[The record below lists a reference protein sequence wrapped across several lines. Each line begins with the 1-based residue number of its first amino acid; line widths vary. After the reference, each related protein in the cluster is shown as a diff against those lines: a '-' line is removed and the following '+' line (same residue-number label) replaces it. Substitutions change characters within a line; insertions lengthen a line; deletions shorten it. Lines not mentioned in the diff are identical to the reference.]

1 MGNDVKIEPGSMWFR
16 ADDFNAK
23 VNILTADDDVI
34 RYQYLKMNDNG
45 SMSLGRANRDQF
57 LKIFIKWDDEYE
69 RFRPGSIWEAVQGCG
84 QASKG
89 KKIKITGIFGN
100 IVDWAF
106 LDNFE
111 KTEDHCTC
119 KSSFLYCFTRIAD
132 NDNGAIYRSIE
143 PPIGMV
149 KVKNTKPTFSI
160 SPLTVQAFT
169 SVEYTEIK
177 PQEDCNSFIADGKD
191 FHSKH
196 ELFSMN
202 PEKDFCVPTSEIP
215 ATLSANEE
223 ERVMGNKEIKIGSL
237 WISGPMT
244 VIVTDVNDKMVYVTP
259 YRLGR
264 IDTKGIIISEFLKEF
279 TEIQINDTKAETPKE
294 ETKEEI
300 KNNSTGTY
308 LKTDASK
315 LEDFGTG
322 AKREDKSGKGRY
334 DLIPGDVMQ
343 DFEDYVEKAFIRC
356 EGVIKNPTEIS
367 ISSSAYFTD
376 WQNKNNYYKFIVNVT
391 AWNFVRTPIDKDEM
405 TYVEF
410 RKGFYEMRKA
420 LAKHYEEGAKVHGV
434 DNWKKGLPI
443 YGSER
448 GGCFLDSMRRH
459 TDQMLQ
465 RKTDEPHAV
474 AALWNAFCA
483 LWTLKHKPHSAMYQ
497 NASAVKAEEKP
508 SSAHFDM
515 IDSAI
520 DALKAMNKNKDTAS
534 DTEIATPS
542 GEKFNITKWPD
553 GFIPQD
559 FDKNKFLRDIRIPEV
574 DFSVYNDIIKDLREV
589 SEANRIEEYHK
600 MILKYH
606 DVKYNLLECIKVLR
620 DIVTSKNFSRL
631 DTRVTTVYFDIYSAL
646 VILHDIINWFH
657 EDQKAIDHIAK
668 IITDIHVM
676 INMGVGHICSCY
688 KIKKLEWETCPE
700 HLRGFALVLGDPDED
715 KLNILYETIGRA
727 VNGLLN
733 RNEKGLDPFCG
744 LGITQSLAKFNTDCL
759 KSRVY
764 KK

>member
-1 MGNDVKIEPGSMWFR
+1 MQI
-16 ADDFNAK
+16 
-23 VNILTADDDVI
+23 
-34 RYQYLKMNDNG
+34 
-45 SMSLGRANRDQF
+45 
-57 LKIFIKWDDEYE
+57 
-69 RFRPGSIWEAVQGCG
+69 
-84 QASKG
+84 
-89 KKIKITGIFGN
+89 IT
-100 IVDWAF
+100 
-106 LDNFE
+106 
-111 KTEDHCTC
+111 
-119 KSSFLYCFTRIAD
+119 FLYCFTRIAD

-160 SPLTVQAFT
+160 SPLTVHAFT

-177 PQEDCNSFIADGKD
+177 PQEDCKSFIADGKD

-202 PEKDFCVPTSEIP
+202 PEKDFSVPVSKERTISVP
-215 ATLSANEE
+215 NEE
-223 ERVMGNKEIKIGSL
+223 E
-237 WISGPMT
+237 T
-244 VIVTDVNDKMVYVTP
+244 KM
-259 YRLGR
+259 
-264 IDTKGIIISEFLKEF
+264 E
-279 TEIQINDTKAETPKE
+279 
-294 ETKEEI
+294 
-300 KNNSTGTY
+300 NNGTY

-322 AKREDKSGKGRY
+322 AKREDKTGKGRY
-334 DLIPGDVMQ
+334 DLIPGDVMS
-343 DFEDYVEKAFIRC
+343 DFEDYVKKEFTRC
-356 EGVIKNPTEIS
+356 EGVIKSPTEITV
-367 ISSSAYFTD
+367 SSSAYFD
-376 WQNKNNYYKFIVNVT
+376 AWLDKNNYYKFIVNVT
-391 AWNFVRTPIDKDEM
+391 AWNFVRTPIDRDEM
-405 TYVEF
+405 TYAEF
-410 RKGFYEMRKA
+410 REGFYEMRKA

-465 RKTDEPHAV
+465 HKTDEPHAV

-483 LWTLKHKPHSAMYQ
+483 LWTMKHKPYSSMYQ

-508 SSAHFDM
+508 ASAHFDM
-515 IDSAI
+515 VDSAI
-520 DALKAMNKNKDTAS
+520 DALKAMNKDKDAAL
-534 DTEIATPS
+534 DTDK
-542 GEKFNITKWPD
+542 KFNITKWPD

-589 SEANRIEEYHK
+589 SEANRIKEYNK
-600 MILKYH
+600 MILKHY
-606 DVKYNLLECIKVLR
+606 DVRYNLLECIKVLR

-631 DTRVTTVYFDIYSAL
+631 NRRVTTVYFDIYSAL

-657 EDQKAIDHIAK
+657 EDEKAIDHIAK
-668 IITDIHVM
+668 IITDIHDM

-733 RNEKGLDPFCG
+733 RNESGFDPFCG

>member
-1 MGNDVKIEPGSMWFR
+1 MGNDVKIGTMWFR
-16 ADDFNAK
+16 ADDFDAK
-23 VNILTADDDVI
+23 VNVLTADDNVI
-34 RYQYLKMNDNG
+34 HYEYLKKNDDG
-45 SMSLGRANRDQF
+45 SLVQGRANHEHF
-57 LKIFIKWDDEYE
+57 LETFIEWDDDYE
-69 RFRPGSIWEAVQGCG
+69 RFRPGSIWESTHGCG
-84 QASKG
+84 QAAKG
-89 KKIKITGIFGN
+89 KQIKILSLMGDL
-100 IVDWAF
+100 VEWAF

-111 KTEDHCTC
+111 KDLDHWTC

-132 NDNGAIYRSIE
+132 NDNGAVYRTIN

-149 KVKNTKPTFSI
+149 KVKKTKPTFSI
-160 SPLTVQAFT
+160 SPVTIHVLS
-169 SVEYTEIK
+169 SVEYVEFAIK
-177 PQEDCNSFIADGKD
+177 PQEDCKSFITNGKD
-191 FHSKH
+191 FHFKH

-202 PEKDFCVPTSEIP
+202 PEKDFAIPVSKERTISVP
-215 ATLSANEE
+215 NEE
-223 ERVMGNKEIKIGSL
+223 E
-237 WISGPMT
+237 T
-244 VIVTDVNDKMVYVTP
+244 KM
-259 YRLGR
+259 
-264 IDTKGIIISEFLKEF
+264 E
-279 TEIQINDTKAETPKE
+279 
-294 ETKEEI
+294 
-300 KNNSTGTY
+300 NNGTY

-343 DFEDYVEKAFIRC
+343 DFEDYVEKAFTGC
-356 EGVIKNPTEIS
+356 EGVIKSPTEVDV
-367 ISSSAYFTD
+367 SSSAYFND
-376 WQNKNNYYKFIVNVT
+376 WQAKNNYYKFIVNVT

-483 LWTLKHKPHSAMYQ
+483 LWTLKHRPHSAMYQ

-508 SSAHFDM
+508 RSAHFDM

-520 DALKAMNKNKDTAS
+520 DALKYMNKDKDAAL

-542 GEKFNITKWPD
+542 GKKFNITKWPD

-657 EDQKAIDHIAK
+657 EDEKAIDHIAK
-668 IITDIHVM
+668 IITDIHDM

-700 HLRGFALVLGDPDED
+700 YLRGFECVLGDPNED
-715 KLNILYETIGRA
+715 KVNILYETIGRA

-733 RNEKGLDPFCG
+733 RNESGFDPFCG

-759 KSRVY
+759 ESRVY

>member
-45 SMSLGRANRDQF
+45 STSLGRANRDQF

-100 IVDWAF
+100 IVHWAF

-160 SPLTVQAFT
+160 SPLTLQAFT

-202 PEKDFCVPTSEIP
+202 PEKDFAVPISKMPTP
-215 ATLSANEE
+215 LGVNEE
-223 ERVMGNKEIKIGSL
+223 E
-237 WISGPMT
+237 T
-244 VIVTDVNDKMVYVTP
+244 KME
-259 YRLGR
+259 
-264 IDTKGIIISEFLKEF
+264 S
-279 TEIQINDTKAETPKE
+279 N
-294 ETKEEI
+294 
-300 KNNSTGTY
+300 GTY
-308 LKTDASK
+308 LKTDPSK

-343 DFEDYVEKAFIRC
+343 DFEDYVEKEFTRC
-356 EGVIKNPTEIS
+356 DGVIKSPTEIS
-367 ISSSAYFTD
+367 ISSSAYFDD
-376 WQNKNNYYKFIVNVT
+376 WQDENSYYKFIVNVT

-405 TYVEF
+405 SYVEF

-483 LWTLKHKPHSAMYQ
+483 LWTLKHRPHSAMYQ

-508 SSAHFDM
+508 RSAHFDM

-520 DALKAMNKNKDTAS
+520 DALKYMNKDKDAAL
-534 DTEIATPS
+534 DTEITTPS
-542 GEKFNITKWPD
+542 DKKFNITKWPD

-657 EDQKAIDHIAK
+657 EDEKAIDHIAK
-668 IITDIHVM
+668 IITDIHDM

-700 HLRGFALVLGDPDED
+700 YLRGFECVLGDPNED
-715 KLNILYETIGRA
+715 KVNILYETIGRA

-733 RNEKGLDPFCG
+733 RNESGFDPFCG

-759 KSRVY
+759 ESRVY

>member
-45 SMSLGRANRDQF
+45 SMSLCRANRDQF

-202 PEKDFCVPTSEIP
+202 PEKDFAVPISKMP
-215 ATLSANEE
+215 APLGVNEE
-223 ERVMGNKEIKIGSL
+223 E
-237 WISGPMT
+237 T
-244 VIVTDVNDKMVYVTP
+244 KME
-259 YRLGR
+259 
-264 IDTKGIIISEFLKEF
+264 S
-279 TEIQINDTKAETPKE
+279 N
-294 ETKEEI
+294 
-300 KNNSTGTY
+300 GTY
-308 LKTDASK
+308 LKTDPSK

-343 DFEDYVEKAFIRC
+343 DFEDYVEKAFTGC
-356 EGVIKNPTEIS
+356 EGVIKSPTEVDV
-367 ISSSAYFTD
+367 SSSAYFND
-376 WQNKNNYYKFIVNVT
+376 WQAKNNYYKFIVNVT

-459 TDQMLQ
+459 TDLMLQ

-483 LWTLKHKPHSAMYQ
+483 LWTLKHRPHSAMYQ

-508 SSAHFDM
+508 KSAHFDM
-515 IDSAI
+515 VDSAI
-520 DALKAMNKNKDTAS
+520 DALKYMSENKEE
-534 DTEIATPS
+534 TEITAPSS
-542 GEKFNITKWPD
+542 GEKFKITKWPE
-553 GFIPQD
+553 GFD
-559 FDKNKFLRDIRIPEV
+559 FGSVNFEEKCKKILNDKNLVDINHPI
-574 DFSVYNDIIKDLREV
+574 FNDIIDSIREV
-589 SEANRIEEYHK
+589 NLMNLEKRIES
-600 MILKYH
+600 YH
-606 DVKYNLLECIKVLR
+606 DTKYNLENAVEILR
-620 DIVTSKNFSRL
+620 NIVNSKNFNRRA
-631 DTRVTTVYFDIYSAL
+631 DRVRQVYFDIYTAL
-646 VILHDIINWFH
+646 VILNDIIVWFH
-657 EDQKAIDHIAK
+657 EYPDDMNHIAT
-668 IITDIHVM
+668 IVSDVQCM
-676 INMGVGHICSCY
+676 INQNVGRIHECCGHITLIWASCPKCKY
-688 KIKKLEWETCPE
+688 GYVVC
-700 HLRGFALVLGDPDED
+700 LGEPNED

-727 VNGLLN
+727 VRGLLN
-733 RNEKGLDPFCG
+733 RDEKGLDPFCG
-744 LGITQSLAKFNTDCL
+744 LGITQSLAKFNTDCIMRRIHN
-759 KSRVY
+759 K
-764 KK
+764 

>member
-1 MGNDVKIEPGSMWFR
+1 MGNDIKIEPGSMWFR

-45 SMSLGRANRDQF
+45 SMSFGRANRDQF
-57 LKIFIKWDDEYE
+57 LKTFIKWDDEYE

-84 QASKG
+84 QAAKG
-89 KKIKITGIFGN
+89 KKIKITGIFGD
-100 IVDWAF
+100 IVEWTF

-111 KTEDHCTC
+111 KTEDHGTC

-132 NDNGAIYRSIE
+132 NDNGAVYRSIE
-143 PPIGMV
+143 PLGGMV
-149 KVKNTKPTFSI
+149 KVKKNTKPIFSI

-177 PQEDCNSFIADGKD
+177 PQKYCESHIAAGKD
-191 FHSKH
+191 FHAKY

-202 PEKDFCVPTSEIP
+202 PEKDFVVPISEMP
-215 ATLSANEE
+215 TPVGANEE
-223 ERVMGNKEIKIGSL
+223 E
-237 WISGPMT
+237 T
-244 VIVTDVNDKMVYVTP
+244 KM
-259 YRLGR
+259 
-264 IDTKGIIISEFLKEF
+264 E
-279 TEIQINDTKAETPKE
+279 
-294 ETKEEI
+294 
-300 KNNSTGTY
+300 NNGTY

-334 DLIPGDVMQ
+334 DLIPADVMS
-343 DFEDYVEKAFIRC
+343 DFEYYVQKVFSENK
-356 EGVIKNPTEIS
+356 GSIKVLTETDVS
-367 ISSSAYFTD
+367 ASAYFGD
-376 WQNKNNYYKFIVNVT
+376 WQNPENYYKFIMNVI
-391 AWNFVRTPIDKDEM
+391 AWHFVIIPIDDTTI
-405 TYVEF
+405 TYSQF
-410 RKGFYEMRKA
+410 RNGFYEMRNA
-420 LAKHYEEGAKVHGV
+420 LAKHYEAGAKVHGV

-465 RKTDEPHAV
+465 HKTDEPHAV

-497 NASAVKAEEKP
+497 NSSAIKAEEKP
-508 SSAHFDM
+508 RSTHFDM
-515 IDSAI
+515 VDSAI
-520 DALKAMNKNKDTAS
+520 DALKAMNIDKDTAS
-534 DTEIATPS
+534 DTEITTPS
-542 GEKFNITKWPD
+542 GKKFNITKWPD
-553 GFIPQD
+553 GFMPQD
-559 FDKNKFLRDIRIPEV
+559 FNKNKFLKEIQIPEV

-589 SEANRIEEYHK
+589 SEANRIEEYNK
-600 MILKYH
+600 MILKYY

-631 DTRVTTVYFDIYSAL
+631 DRRVTTVYFDIYSAL
-646 VILHDIINWFH
+646 VILYDIINWFH

-668 IITDIHVM
+668 IITDIHAM
-676 INMGVGHICSCY
+676 INTGVGHICSCY

-700 HLRGFALVLGDPDED
+700 YLRGFVCVLDDPDED
-715 KLNILYETIGRA
+715 KVNILYETIGRA

-733 RNEKGLDPFCG
+733 RNEKGLDHFCG
-744 LGITQSLAKFNTDCL
+744 LGITQSLAEFNTDCL

>member
-1 MGNDVKIEPGSMWFR
+1 MGNEIKIEPGSMWFR
-16 ADDFNAK
+16 ADDFDAK

-45 SMSLGRANRDQF
+45 SVSLGCANRDHF
-57 LKIFIKWDDEYE
+57 FKTFIKWDDEYE
-69 RFRPGSIWEAVQGCG
+69 RFRLGSIWEAVQGCD

-100 IVDWAF
+100 LVEWAF

-111 KTEDHCTC
+111 KSEDHCTC

-132 NDNGAIYRSIE
+132 NDNGAVYRSIE
-143 PPIGMV
+143 PLGGIV

-177 PQEDCNSFIADGKD
+177 PQENCKSFIADGKD
-191 FHSKH
+191 FHAEY

-202 PEKDFCVPTSEIP
+202 PEKDFTVPVS
-215 ATLSANEE
+215 NEE
-223 ERVMGNKEIKIGSL
+223 E
-237 WISGPMT
+237 T
-244 VIVTDVNDKMVYVTP
+244 KM
-259 YRLGR
+259 
-264 IDTKGIIISEFLKEF
+264 E
-279 TEIQINDTKAETPKE
+279 
-294 ETKEEI
+294 
-300 KNNSTGTY
+300 NNGAY

-322 AKREDKSGKGRY
+322 AKREDKTGKGRY
-334 DLIPGDVMQ
+334 DLIPGDVMS
-343 DFEDYVEKAFIRC
+343 DFEDYVKNEFTRC
-356 EGVIKNPTEIS
+356 EGVIKSPTEIAV
-367 ISSSAYFTD
+367 SSSAYFD
-376 WQNKNNYYKFIVNVT
+376 AWLDKNNYYKFIVNVT

-405 TYVEF
+405 TYAEF
-410 RKGFYEMRKA
+410 REGFYEMRKA

-465 RKTDEPHAV
+465 HKTDEPHAV

-483 LWTLKHKPHSAMYQ
+483 LWTMKHKPYSSMYQ

-508 SSAHFDM
+508 RSAHFDM
-515 IDSAI
+515 VDSAI
-520 DALKAMNKNKDTAS
+520 DALKAMNKDKDAAL
-534 DTEIATPS
+534 DTEITTPS
-542 GEKFNITKWPD
+542 GKKFNITKWPD
-553 GFIPQD
+553 GFMPQD
-559 FDKNKFLRDIRIPEV
+559 FDKNKFLKEIQIPEV
-574 DFSVYNDIIKDLREV
+574 DFSVYNDMVKSIREV
-589 SEANRIEEYHK
+589 NETNRIEEYNK
-600 MILKYH
+600 MILKYY

-646 VILHDIINWFH
+646 VILYDIINWFH

-668 IITDIHVM
+668 IITDIHAM
-676 INMGVGHICSCY
+676 INTGVGHICSCY

-700 HLRGFALVLGDPDED
+700 YLRGFVCVLDDPDED
-715 KLNILYETIGRA
+715 KVNILYETIGRA

-744 LGITQSLAKFNTDCL
+744 LGITQSLARFNTDCL
-759 KSRVY
+759 ASRVY

>member
-202 PEKDFCVPTSEIP
+202 PEKDFAVPISKMP
-215 ATLSANEE
+215 APLGVNEE
-223 ERVMGNKEIKIGSL
+223 E
-237 WISGPMT
+237 T
-244 VIVTDVNDKMVYVTP
+244 KME
-259 YRLGR
+259 
-264 IDTKGIIISEFLKEF
+264 S
-279 TEIQINDTKAETPKE
+279 N
-294 ETKEEI
+294 
-300 KNNSTGTY
+300 GTY
-308 LKTDASK
+308 LKTDPSK

-343 DFEDYVEKAFIRC
+343 DFEDYVEKAFTGC
-356 EGVIKNPTEIS
+356 EGVIKSPTEVDV
-367 ISSSAYFTD
+367 SSSAYFND
-376 WQNKNNYYKFIVNVT
+376 WQAKNNYYKFIVNVT

-459 TDQMLQ
+459 TDLMLQ

-483 LWTLKHKPHSAMYQ
+483 LWTLKHRPHSAMYQ

-508 SSAHFDM
+508 KSAHFDM
-515 IDSAI
+515 VDSAI
-520 DALKAMNKNKDTAS
+520 DALKYMSENKEE
-534 DTEIATPS
+534 TEITAPSS
-542 GEKFNITKWPD
+542 GEKFKITKWPE
-553 GFIPQD
+553 GFD
-559 FDKNKFLRDIRIPEV
+559 FGSVNFEEKCKKILNDKNLVDINHPI
-574 DFSVYNDIIKDLREV
+574 FNDIIDSIREV
-589 SEANRIEEYHK
+589 NLMNLEKRIES
-600 MILKYH
+600 YH
-606 DVKYNLLECIKVLR
+606 DTKYNLENAVEILR
-620 DIVTSKNFSRL
+620 NIVNSKNFNRRA
-631 DTRVTTVYFDIYSAL
+631 DRVRQVYFDIYTAL
-646 VILHDIINWFH
+646 VILNDIIVWFH
-657 EDQKAIDHIAK
+657 EYPDDMNHIAT
-668 IITDIHVM
+668 IVSDVQCM
-676 INMGVGHICSCY
+676 INQNVGRIHECCGHITLIWASCPKCKY
-688 KIKKLEWETCPE
+688 GYVVC
-700 HLRGFALVLGDPDED
+700 LGEPNED

-727 VNGLLN
+727 VRGLLN
-733 RNEKGLDPFCG
+733 RDEKGLDPFCG
-744 LGITQSLAKFNTDCL
+744 LGITQSLAKFNTDCIMRRIHN
-759 KSRVY
+759 K
-764 KK
+764 

>member
-1 MGNDVKIEPGSMWFR
+1 MGNEVKMGTMWFR
-16 ADDFNAK
+16 ADDFDAK
-23 VNILTADDDVI
+23 VNVLTVDDNVI
-34 RYQYLKMNDNG
+34 HYEYLKNNDDG
-45 SMSLGRANRDQF
+45 SLVQGRANHEHF
-57 LKIFIKWDDEYE
+57 LETFIEWDDDYE
-69 RFRPGSIWEAVQGCG
+69 RFRPGSIWESTRGCG
-84 QASKG
+84 QAAKG
-89 KKIKITGIFGN
+89 KQIKILSLMGDLVEWT
-100 IVDWAF
+100 F

-111 KTEDHCTC
+111 KDLDHWTC

-132 NDNGAIYRSIE
+132 NDNGAVYRSIN

-149 KVKNTKPTFSI
+149 KVKKTKPSFSI
-160 SPLTVQAFT
+160 SPISVHVLS
-169 SVEYTEIK
+169 SVEYVEIK
-177 PQEDCNSFIADGKD
+177 PQENCKSFITNGKD
-191 FHSKH
+191 FHFNH

-215 ATLSANEE
+215 ATLSANGE

-343 DFEDYVEKAFIRC
+343 DFEDYIEKAFTKS
-356 EGVIKNPTEIS
+356 EGVIKSPTEVDV
-367 ISSSAYFTD
+367 SSSAYFDD
-376 WQNKNNYYKFIVNVT
+376 WQDENSYYKFIVNVT
-391 AWNFVRTPIDKDEM
+391 AWNFVRVPIDKDEM

-483 LWTLKHKPHSAMYQ
+483 LWTLKHRPHSAMYQ

-508 SSAHFDM
+508 RSAHFDM

-520 DALKAMNKNKDTAS
+520 DALKYMNKDKDAAL
-534 DTEIATPS
+534 DTEITTPS
-542 GEKFNITKWPD
+542 DKKFNITKWPD

-589 SEANRIEEYHK
+589 SEANRIEEYNK
-600 MILKYH
+600 MILKYY
-606 DVKYNLLECIKVLR
+606 DVRYNLLECIKVLR

-631 DTRVTTVYFDIYSAL
+631 NRRVTTVYFDIYSTL

-657 EDQKAIDHIAK
+657 EDEKAIDHIAK
-668 IITDIHVM
+668 IITDIHDM

-700 HLRGFALVLGDPDED
+700 NLRGFAVVLGDPDED

-727 VNGLLN
+727 VRGLLN
-733 RNEKGLDPFCG
+733 RDEKGFDPFCG

-759 KSRVY
+759 ESRVY